1 MPRFS
6 SPLNNIR
13 IASPCSADWDQMFG
27 DERKRFCGDCKLN
40 VYNLSA
46 MSREEAE
53 NFVTAAEG
61 RVCVRYFA
69 RPDGTVIT
77 QDCPVGWEKIK
88 QRTRRMAVA
97 MASLAA
103 ALITG
108 LFAVGM
114 FTRRTEAVVG
124 VLRAYP
130 TPTPTPKATPV
141 IMGGISPATDE
152 PLMGEIA
159 PVTPVKNGSRRP
171 LMGKVAVPK
180 KRAN

>member
-1 MPRFS
+1 
-6 SPLNNIR
+6 
-13 IASPCSADWDQMFG
+13 
-27 DERKRFCGDCKLN
+27 
-40 VYNLSA
+40 
-46 MSREEAE
+46 
-53 NFVTAAEG
+53 
-61 RVCVRYFA
+61 
-69 RPDGTVIT
+69 
-77 QDCPVGWEKIK
+77 
-88 QRTRRMAVA
+88 MAVA
-97 MASLAA
+97 MASLVA